1 MPDVLDVGELTKLL
15 AELRNPA
22 RTVVFLTAAT
32 GLRISEALALKWSDV
47 DFASGSINLSRA
59 VVHQQVGEMKTEA
72 SQNPVPMDGALA
84 DALREW
90 STLTWY
96 RQPDD
101 WVFASRTMLGKQPYW
116 PETLMHCYVRPA
128 AKRLGI
134 RKQIGW
140 HSFRRSFAT
149 LLKSNG
155 VDIKTAQELMRHASS
170 RLTLE
175 LYAQALTPAKHAAH

>member
-1 MPDVLDVGELTKLL
+1 MPPEEAQTAKGRLRAKSQPGHPVRQSAKRTKVPDVLDVGELRMLL

-72 SQNPVPMDGALA
+72 SQKPVPMDGALA

-101 WVFASRTMLGKQPYW
+101 WVFASHTMNGRQPYW

-134 RKQIGW
+134 REANRMA
-140 HSFRRSFAT
+140 F
-149 LLKSNG
+149 L
-155 VDIKTAQELMRHASS
+155 
-170 RLTLE
+170 
-175 LYAQALTPAKHAAH
+175 P